1 MAQII
6 DGHMPVTLYFGGKC
20 VSQCY
25 ERSWQRRNKMQ
36 NLKPLCDGAPITA
49 ESSCF
54 VQSHAAS
61 T

>member
-6 DGHMPVTLYFGGKC
+6 DGHKASDIVLWWQVCVTML
-20 VSQCY
+20 
-25 ERSWQRRNKMQ
+25 RSWQRGNKMQ

-49 ESSCF
+49 ESSF
-54 VQSHAAS
+54 LVQSHAAS